1 MHQVVH
7 VKVSKSVVRRHSL
20 LLLSSCF
27 HIIYLYIITHYP
39 IIHYITV
46 IQNVHQKRSSPSST
60 SFEVQYK
67 EDGDPRSALTEA
79 DLNAQSVIMCC
90 IRSIYG
96 SELKIIGEEDEDH
109 ETEEEI
115 LTEEE
120 QRALFQT
127 YHVRSLT
134 HHAVE
139 RDLFGSQV
147 MVDIQNV
154 CLYIDVSFSI
164 PFLYCDFIERH

>member
-1 MHQVVH
+1 
-7 VKVSKSVVRRHSL
+7 
-20 LLLSSCF
+20 
-27 HIIYLYIITHYP
+27 
-39 IIHYITV
+39 
-46 IQNVHQKRSSPSST
+46 
-60 SFEVQYK
+60 
-67 EDGDPRSALTEA
+67 
-79 DLNAQSVIMCC
+79 MCC

-115 LTEEE
+115 LTQEE

-127 YHVRSLT
+127 YSVRSLT
-134 HHAVE
+134 HSVK

-164 PFLYCDFIERH
+164 PFYI